1 MWGGITSLQTLQYT
15 LHSMK
20 VTFLAFFRQLEFSL
34 ETRHLQGHH
43 TFAASST
50 LYGRDDVSPLIIA
63 QDSFI
68 DKVLQG
74 WKARTPMMRGVTFMP
89 CEPPLVWAQDLSAVA
104 SIPDLAFFR
113 FSPELD
119 RPTAGTSPLAG
130 KSDQLHSEPVL
141 VSPPA
146 LPEVPQAPPL
156 EGETSSGTGEDLGTP
171 EETTFLC
178 AESSCILHAG
188 IAGRPA
194 CGCRGRD
201 VSRDLAPDLSFTF
214 LQVSSLQLHF
224 HEPGLSDCPF

>member
-1 MWGGITSLQTLQYT
+1 MTKSC
-15 LHSMK
+15 K
-20 VTFLAFFRQLEFSL
+20 VGT
-34 ETRHLQGHH
+34 
-43 TFAASST
+43 
-50 LYGRDDVSPLIIA
+50 
-63 QDSFI
+63 
-68 DKVLQG
+68 
-74 WKARTPMMRGVTFMP
+74 
-89 CEPPLVWAQDLSAVA
+89 

-113 FSPELD
+113 FSQELD

-130 KSDQLHSEPVL
+130 KSDQLHSAPVL

-156 EGETSSGTGEDLGTP
+156 EGETSSGSGEDLGTP
-171 EETTFLC
+171 EEITFLC

-194 CGCRGRD
+194 CGCRGTFHAI
-201 VSRDLAPDLSFTF
+201 SAPDLSFTF